1 MLDVGGDIVQRT
13 DSNLITTDS
22 DGVGITE
29 RGEEEGRGKDAPGEH
44 CDFVGERD
52 QRVHW
57 LEKKVAHAPNLQS

>member
-44 CDFVGERD
+44 CDFV
-52 QRVHW
+52 
-57 LEKKVAHAPNLQS
+57 